1 MKAIPGMTL
10 LALLAAASL
19 ASAADING
27 RWLAEFETRRGPSEL
42 EFNFKVEGDKVTGI
56 IANMMGD
63 SEIQDGKVEG
73 DEISFKQVLNF
84 RREITILYTGK
95 IEGDEIKFTRKREG
109 FGGPG
114 GGPPGGGEGRPPRE
128 GTAGEGRPPREG
140 EPTAEGPGGGG
151 PGGGPGGGRPRGG
164 GMGAPVEF
172 TARRAR

>member
-19 ASAADING
+19 APAADING
-27 RWLAEFETRRGPSEL
+27 RWLAEFETRRGPAEL

-95 IEGDEIKFTRKREG
+95 IEGDAYDDRRDHN
-109 FGGPG
+109 
-114 GGPPGGGEGRPPRE
+114 
-128 GTAGEGRPPREG
+128 GTN
-140 EPTAEGPGGGG
+140 
-151 PGGGPGGGRPRGG
+151 
-164 GMGAPVEF
+164 F
-172 TARRAR
+172 